1 MDVSPFL
8 LFEEGNRNFPVSLGN
23 ILGVLDD
30 LPRVGAVRQI
40 GYRQYRLWVDW
51 LQLDKDRLVEK
62 LSDFDFSSVSEWRLK
77 DLDDLY
83 RTYGYNAKK
92 FKDALCVICDVLKS
106 TKDVPVV
113 GVFISE
119 SLASKVSVSVLDD
132 VRFRFCELL
141 SVKSDSFLQ
150 A

>member
-8 LFEEGNRNFPVSLGN
+8 MFEEGSRNLPVRLGN

-30 LPRVGAVRQI
+30 LPRVGAVRQV
-40 GYRQYRLWVDW
+40 GYRQYLLWVDW
-51 LQLDKDRLVEK
+51 LKLDRDRLVEK

-77 DLDDLY
+77 DLDYLC
-83 RTYGYNAKK
+83 RMYGYNAKK

-119 SLASKVSVSVLDD
+119 TLASKLAGGVLDD
-132 VRFRFCELL
+132 VRVRF
-141 SVKSDSFLQ
+141 
-150 A
+150 